1 MLAGADDFVE
11 EVRDFIGGQHANAIA
26 EAFEEVDI
34 EADYNRH
41 AQQLRKAIE
50 FVINRRDKSI
60 HDRIVAMHKLFQ
72 VRGQITLPT
81 DLGWK

>member
-1 MLAGADDFVE
+1 MLAGANAFVE
-11 EVRDFIGGQHANAIA
+11 EVRDYIGGQHADAIA
-26 EAFEEVDI
+26 DAFEEVDI

-41 AQQLRKAIE
+41 AAQLRRALE

-60 HDRIVAMHKLFQ
+60 HERIVAMHKLFQ

-81 DLGWK
+81 DLGW